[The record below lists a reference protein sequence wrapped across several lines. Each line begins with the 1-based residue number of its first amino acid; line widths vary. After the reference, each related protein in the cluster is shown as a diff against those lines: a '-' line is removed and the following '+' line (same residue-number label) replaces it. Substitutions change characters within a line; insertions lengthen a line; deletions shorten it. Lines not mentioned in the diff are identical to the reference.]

1 MVSTNSLDQHQT
13 STGARVW
20 RLPVEAF
27 PNFWAYAY
35 LVQVEDW
42 VVLIDTGS
50 GSESSNAGLEA
61 GLAAA
66 GVRPADLT
74 HVLLTHGHIDH
85 YGGLG
90 FLRERTKALI
100 GVHELD
106 LGTITTHEARLAI
119 LSRKLGAFL
128 AQAGIPAERRV
139 ELLRM
144 YRFTKALYHS
154 VPVDFT
160 YEAHDMRIG
169 PFELLH
175 VPGHCPGHVALK
187 LDDVVF
193 CGDLVLE
200 HVTPHQ
206 SPEELT
212 PFMGV
217 RHYLDSLSAFQ
228 RWADGAPLILN
239 GHDDPISDLPAQIAT
254 LGTNLSRRI
263 AQTLEALS
271 EPRTLIRVT
280 EQVYGAMNGYNAL
293 LVIEK
298 IGAYVEFLLQRG
310 LVEIVNSK
318 ELEDDPEAA
327 IKYCRVELA
336 PSRSE
341 TGAFPGVSSGQR
353 PDGSANVLKSLILPK
368 ERAYVFIRTQ

>member
-1 MVSTNSLDQHQT
+1 MSLAPASTEYQTVSGHKIL
-13 STGARVW
+13 

-27 PNFWAYAY
+27 PKFWAYAY
-35 LVQVEDW
+35 LVLVKDW

-66 GVRPADLT
+66 GVRLADLT
-74 HVLLTHGHIDH
+74 HILLTHGHIDH
-85 YGGLG
+85 YGGLSY
-90 FLRERTKALI
+90 LHDRTKALV

-106 LGTITTHEARLAI
+106 LATIATHEARLAI
-119 LSRKLGAFL
+119 LSRKLEAFL
-128 AQAGIPAERRV
+128 IQAGIPAERRA

-144 YRFTKALYHS
+144 YRFTKALFRS

-160 YEAHDMRIG
+160 YETNEMNIG

-187 LDDVVF
+187 LEDVIF

-217 RHYLDSLSAFQ
+217 RHYLDSLFVFE
-228 RWADGAPLILN
+228 RWAEGASLILN
-239 GHDDPISDLPAQIAT
+239 GHNDPIEDLPAQTAT
-254 LGTNLSRRI
+254 VRANLSKRI
-263 AQTLEALS
+263 DQTLEALS
-271 EPRTLIRVT
+271 EPRTLAQIT
-280 EQVYGAMNGYNAL
+280 GQVYGNMNGYNAL
-293 LVIEK
+293 LVFEK
-298 IGAYVEFLLQRG
+298 TGAYVEYLAQRG
-310 LVEIVNSK
+310 LVEVVNPE
-318 ELEDDPEAA
+318 ELEDNPEAA
-327 IKYCRVELA
+327 IKYCRVVREKI
-336 PSRSE
+336 SKTIR
-341 TGAFPGVSSGQR
+341 FP
-353 PDGSANVLKSLILPK
+353 LPLG
-368 ERAYVFIRTQ
+368 RGLG

>member
-1 MVSTNSLDQHQT
+1 MNSTHTLVRYQT
-13 STGARVW
+13 STGASIW

-27 PNFWAYAY
+27 PNFWANAY
-35 LVQVEDW
+35 LVAVDEW
-42 VVLIDTGS
+42 IVLIDTGS

-61 GLAAA
+61 GLAEA
-66 GVRPADLT
+66 GIRFADLS
-74 HVLLTHGHIDH
+74 HILLTHGHIDH
-85 YGGLG
+85 YGGLPY
-90 FLRERTKALI
+90 LRGHTKALV

-106 LGTITTHEARLAI
+106 LGTISTHEARLAI
-119 LSRKLGAFL
+119 LSNKLDAFL
-128 AQAGIPAERRV
+128 AQAGILPDRRT
-139 ELLRM
+139 ELLSM

-160 YEAHDMRIG
+160 YEAHEMRVG
-169 PFELLH
+169 PLELLH

-187 LDDVVF
+187 LDDVIF

-217 RHYLDSLSAFQ
+217 RHYLDSLSVFG
-228 RWADGAPLILN
+228 RWADGASLVLN
-239 GHDDPISDLPAQIAT
+239 GHDDPITDLPARIASV
-254 LGTNLSRRI
+254 GANLSRHI
-263 AQTLEALS
+263 AQTLDALS
-271 EPRTLIRVT
+271 EPRSLVQVT
-280 EQVYGAMNGYNAL
+280 EHVYGAMNGYNAL

-318 ELEDDPEAA
+318 ELEDDPQAA
-327 IKYCRVELA
+327 IKYCRTK
-336 PSRSE
+336 RS
-341 TGAFPGVSSGQR
+341 GSGVRSIS
-353 PDGSANVLKSLILPK
+353 LYKS
-368 ERAYVFIRTQ
+368 VV